1 MKRWLLQPL
10 LDLDVI
16 SMRHEAVAI
25 LSRSSKRLSN
35 IRTLLLGLRDMERL
49 ATQLAYDRSG
59 SRELVAIA
67 NALERM
73 PAIKALCQESA
84 NPLLMSFAEKITSL
98 ELMRADIESILN
110 DEQPLNLRDGGM
122 IRPGVNSVLDDLREK
137 AAVGHNWFKKLEI
150 KERENLQIPSLKVR
164 HNRQIGWYIEV
175 TKTHLA
181 KVPDEWQRK
190 QEMTNGNRYVTDEL
204 REWEDILLTADTKAN
219 NMEYDMFKELRS
231 RCKNH
236 AEMLTEISRNIAA
249 IDVLQCFADVARSRS
264 WSCPEMFDDMRFDA
278 KATRHPVLEL
288 EAGYVPNDIKFDKKR
303 SFLLITGP
311 NMGGKSTYLRCAAL
325 TAILAQAGSF
335 TPTNKAKLGL
345 IDRVFTRVGASDD
358 IRRGRST
365 FMVEM
370 MEVAHILRSATSRS
384 LILLD
389 EVGRGTST
397 FDGLSIAWS
406 VTEDIC
412 NRLRARTLF
421 ATHYHQLIGLEGEVA
436 GLVNIS
442 VQVATI
448 DGELRFL
455 HTVAEGPCDDSYG
468 IQVASLAGL
477 PRPIIERAGDLLTF
491 LEGKAAGAKA
501 GERGTPQARS
511 SGQSSIMGFMSNGEI
526 KQDKV
531 AQSLK
536 QAVIDLDLDSLSPR
550 QAQDALYQLHKIL
563 EE

>member
-1 MKRWLLQPL
+1 
-10 LDLDVI
+10 
-16 SMRHEAVAI
+16 
-25 LSRSSKRLSN
+25 
-35 IRTLLLGLRDMERL
+35 
-49 ATQLAYDRSG
+49 
-59 SRELVAIA
+59 
-67 NALERM
+67 
-73 PAIKALCQESA
+73 
-84 NPLLMSFAEKITSL
+84 
-98 ELMRADIESILN
+98 
-110 DEQPLNLRDGGM
+110 
-122 IRPGVNSVLDDLREK
+122 
-137 AAVGHNWFKKLEI
+137 
-150 KERENLQIPSLKVR
+150 
-164 HNRQIGWYIEV
+164 
-175 TKTHLA
+175 
-181 KVPDEWQRK
+181 
-190 QEMTNGNRYVTDEL
+190 
-204 REWEDILLTADTKAN
+204 
-219 NMEYDMFKELRS
+219 
-231 RCKNH
+231 
-236 AEMLTEISRNIAA
+236 
-249 IDVLQCFADVARSRS
+249 
-264 WSCPEMFDDMRFDA
+264 MFDDMRFDA

-335 TPTNKAKLGL
+335 TPTDKAKLGL

-412 NRLRARTLF
+412 NRLQARTLF

-531 AQSLK
+531 AQLLK